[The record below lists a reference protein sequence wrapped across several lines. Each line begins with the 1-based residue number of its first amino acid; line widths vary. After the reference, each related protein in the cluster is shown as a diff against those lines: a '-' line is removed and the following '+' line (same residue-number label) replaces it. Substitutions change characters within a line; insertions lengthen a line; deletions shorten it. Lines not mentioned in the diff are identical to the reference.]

1 VVHHTWADDH
11 ILPWCHLDGPLPSDT
26 LLKHQRQALSPENAP
41 DNASDSA

>member
-1 VVHHTWADDH
+1 VVHQTWADDH

-41 DNASDSA
+41 DSA